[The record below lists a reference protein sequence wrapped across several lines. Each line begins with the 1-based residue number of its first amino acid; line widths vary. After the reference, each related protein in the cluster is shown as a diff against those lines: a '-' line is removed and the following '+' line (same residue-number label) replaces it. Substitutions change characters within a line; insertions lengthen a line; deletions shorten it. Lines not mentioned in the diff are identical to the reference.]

1 MELLLVMKIGELAK
15 LTNIPASTIRFY
27 ESKGL
32 LAPTTRSA
40 NGYRLY
46 TQQNLEKLQLIKF
59 SQSLG
64 FSLNEI
70 PLLRNEND
78 ELNHTVIIERLEKK
92 QKEADILIE
101 QMQKKS
107 QRIGSLTAL
116 LNSYWDKGECLPE
129 SKLNEL
135 LKMMDYE

>member
-1 MELLLVMKIGELAK
+1 MKIGELAK

-32 LAPTTRSA
+32 LTPTTRSA

-70 PLLRNEND
+70 PLLRNENG
-78 ELNHTVIIERLEKK
+78 ELNHTVIIKRLEKK
-92 QKEADILIE
+92 QKEGDILIE

-135 LKMMDYE
+135 LEVIDYK

>member
-1 MELLLVMKIGELAK
+1 MKIGELAK

-32 LAPTTRSA
+32 LTPNTRSA
-40 NGYRLY
+40 NGYRRY
-46 TQQNLEKLQLIKF
+46 TLQSLEKLQLIKF

-70 PLLRNEND
+70 PLLRNENG
-78 ELNHTVIIERLEKK
+78 ELNHTVIIERLEQK

-101 QMQKKS
+101 QIQKKS
-107 QRIGSLTAL
+107 QRIGSLTTL

-129 SKLNEL
+129 GKLNEL
-135 LKMMDYE
+135 LKVIDY

>member
-32 LAPTTRSA
+32 LTPTTRSA

-78 ELNHTVIIERLEKK
+78 ELNHTVIIERLEKN
-92 QKEADILIE
+92 
-101 QMQKKS
+101 KKK
-107 QRIGSLTAL
+107 LTF
-116 LNSYWDKGECLPE
+116 
-129 SKLNEL
+129 
-135 LKMMDYE
+135 

>member
-32 LAPTTRSA
+32 LTPNTRSA
-40 NGYRLY
+40 NGYRRY
-46 TQQNLEKLQLIKF
+46 TLQSLEKLQLIKF

-70 PLLRNEND
+70 PLLRNENG
-78 ELNHTVIIERLEKK
+78 ELNHTVIIERLEQK

-101 QMQKKS
+101 QIQKKS
-107 QRIGSLTAL
+107 QRIGSLTTL

-129 SKLNEL
+129 GKLNEL
-135 LKMMDYE
+135 LKVIDY

>member
-1 MELLLVMKIGELAK
+1 MKIGELAK

-70 PLLRNEND
+70 PLLRNENG
-78 ELNHTVIIERLEKK
+78 ELNHTIIIERLEKK

-107 QRIGSLTAL
+107 QRIGNLTTL

-135 LKMMDYE
+135 LEVIDYK

>member
-70 PLLRNEND
+70 PLLRSENG
-78 ELNHTVIIERLEKK
+78 ELNHTVIIERLEQK
-92 QKEADILIE
+92 QKEADILIT
-101 QMQKKS
+101 QIQKKS
-107 QRIGSLTAL
+107 QRIGSLTTL

-129 SKLNEL
+129 GKLNEL
-135 LKMMDYE
+135 LKVIDY

>member
-64 FSLNEI
+64 FSLKEI
-70 PLLRNEND
+70 PLLRSENG
-78 ELNHTVIIERLEKK
+78 ELNHTVIIERLEQK
-92 QKEADILIE
+92 QKEADTLIT
-101 QMQKKS
+101 QIQKKS
-107 QRIGSLTAL
+107 QRIGSLTTL

-129 SKLNEL
+129 GKLNKL
-135 LKMMDYE
+135 LKVIDY

>member
-32 LAPTTRSA
+32 LTPTTRSA

-70 PLLRNEND
+70 PLLRNENG

-135 LKMMDYE
+135 LEVMDYK

>member
-1 MELLLVMKIGELAK
+1 MKIGELAK

-32 LAPTTRSA
+32 LTPTTRSA

-70 PLLRNEND
+70 PSLRNENG
-78 ELNHTVIIERLEKK
+78 ELNHTIIIERLEEK

-107 QRIGSLTAL
+107 QRIGSLVAL
-116 LNSYWDKGECLPE
+116 LNSHWNEGECLPE
-129 SKLNEL
+129 STLNKLLEAAN
-135 LKMMDYE
+135 YE